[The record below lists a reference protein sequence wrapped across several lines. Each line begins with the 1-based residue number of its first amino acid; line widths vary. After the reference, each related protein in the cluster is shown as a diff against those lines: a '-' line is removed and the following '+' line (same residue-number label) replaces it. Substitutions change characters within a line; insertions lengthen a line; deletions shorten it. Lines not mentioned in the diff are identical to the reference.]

1 MWKAKYVHPELPQKI
16 SYFVVLRWFKFV
28 VFILSKGL
36 IYKEIDAF
44 RCVQI
49 HIQIFDMRFKKQQE
63 RTNKKRGTK
72 TQRKTRKQQQHQ
84 KRSKT
89 VGVSN
94 PLTGVRLFFLWEL
107 LYFIAIG
114 IYNVMWTWLSV
125 DYVGLSFLSSFLLL
139 LAIAISWNTPQDIT
153 TWTLILL
160 QQENDI

>member
-63 RTNKKRGTK
+63 RTNKKGERKRKEKLENNNNTK
-72 TQRKTRKQQQHQ
+72 NDQ
-84 KRSKT
+84 KR
-89 VGVSN
+89 
-94 PLTGVRLFFLWEL
+94 WA
-107 LYFIAIG
+107 Y
-114 IYNVMWTWLSV
+114 
-125 DYVGLSFLSSFLLL
+125 
-139 LAIAISWNTPQDIT
+139 
-153 TWTLILL
+153 LIH
-160 QQENDI
+160 

>member
-114 IYNVMWTWLSV
+114 IYNVM
-125 DYVGLSFLSSFLLL
+125 
-139 LAIAISWNTPQDIT
+139 
-153 TWTLILL
+153 
-160 QQENDI
+160 